1 MKDENVSNKDYDVRA
16 KNNFNK
22 LQEYLN
28 CKENKIC
35 RDKKEDTCLKDKD
48 SKDCECKEKKVECCC
63 DTDKLRKILSVYKES
78 KLQNLF
84 IITTNDKLNISLITD
99 ANLLGLFIKDIKKDT
114 VYLSVGSVNS
124 PVKYIIPL
132 NTIIFVF
139 NIGNFQQDRFIEEI
153 VNEKTGEK
161 EKCCSSEGIA
171 KAIKEAKNHFED
183 LEIAIDD
190 IGSVIFRG
198 GIAPIAIAQFIVFQ
212 IMVLFLVPNMSISA
226 VSDEIIFA
234 SGRFED
240 RIFNFVIPTCWVS
253 GLMNEQGGAGGPSIL
268 DENGRFNTAEKDT
281 LVVTVDE
288 EGNMVNLTEM
298 GVDIKG
304 KTMEEIME
312 IIKNSTEQTKEN
324 S

>member
-1 MKDENVSNKDYDVRA
+1 MKDENCSNKDCDVRA

-22 LQEYLN
+22 LQEYSN
-28 CKENKIC
+28 CKENEIC
-35 RDKKEDTCLKDKD
+35 RDKKEDTCIKDKD
-48 SKDCECKEKKVECCC
+48 SKDCEYKEKKVECCC

-78 KLQNLF
+78 ELQSLL
-84 IITTNDKLNISLITD
+84 IITTNDMLNISLIND
-99 ANLLGLFIKDIKKDT
+99 AAFLGLFIKDIKKDT

-132 NTIIFVF
+132 NTIIFVS
-139 NIGNFQQDRFIEEI
+139 NIGSIQQDRFIEKI

-198 GIAPIAIAQFIVFQ
+198 GSVPVAIAQFIVLGLR
-212 IMVLFLVPNMSISA
+212 VLFLVPNISISA
-226 VSDEIIFA
+226 VSDEILFA
-234 SGRFED
+234 SGMFEN

-253 GLMNEQGGAGGPSIL
+253 GLMNEQGGTGGPSIL
-268 DENGRFNTAEKDT
+268 DEKGRFNTSEKDT

-288 EGNMVNLTEM
+288 DGNMVNLTEM

-312 IIKNSTEQTKEN
+312 IIKNSTE
-324 S
+324 